1 MSQQLIHTGRSLVF
15 VSSFLLTFFLA
26 SWVNSQGIAE
36 LAEKQKIKI
45 IEGAKK
51 EGQLVYYTGMN
62 LDQATVFTQEFVKKY
77 PFIKPEIFRS
87 SGEKVLTK
95 YLTEARAKTYKA
107 DVFQA
112 SVIQVFQL
120 KEQGLLQR
128 YVSPESNAYPEG
140 FKDPDGYW
148 NAFYLLPYV
157 IGYNTNLISP
167 REAPKS
173 YEDLL
178 NLKWKGKIG
187 LESEEYQWFFHL
199 LKIMGKEKGMDF
211 MRRLATQDLQMRHGH
226 SLLTQLVIAG
236 EIPICVVL
244 YANDVEEKR
253 TKGAP
258 IDWVR
263 FKGPTITAFNAISI
277 PANPPHSNA
286 AKLFVDF
293 ALSREGQQILQTKFY
308 RLPARPDASPGTP
321 SIVEGLNLYPA
332 RPEELIKNHK
342 ETVAQFKE
350 IFRLP

>member
-1 MSQQLIHTGRSLVF
+1 
-15 VSSFLLTFFLA
+15 
-26 SWVNSQGIAE
+26 
-36 LAEKQKIKI
+36 
-45 IEGAKK
+45 
-51 EGQLVYYTGMN
+51 
-62 LDQATVFTQEFVKKY
+62 
-77 PFIKPEIFRS
+77 
-87 SGEKVLTK
+87 
-95 YLTEARAKTYKA
+95 
-107 DVFQA
+107 
-112 SVIQVFQL
+112 
-120 KEQGLLQR
+120 
-128 YVSPESNAYPEG
+128 
-140 FKDPDGYW
+140 
-148 NAFYLLPYV
+148 
-157 IGYNTNLISP
+157 
-167 REAPKS
+167 
-173 YEDLL
+173 
-178 NLKWKGKIG
+178 
-187 LESEEYQWFFHL
+187 
-199 LKIMGKEKGMDF
+199 MDF

>member
-36 LAEKQKIKI
+36 LAEKEKIKI

-128 YVSPESNAYPEG
+128 YVSPETPTRRA
-140 FKDPDGYW
+140 
-148 NAFYLLPYV
+148 
-157 IGYNTNLISP
+157 
-167 REAPKS
+167 
-173 YEDLL
+173 
-178 NLKWKGKIG
+178 
-187 LESEEYQWFFHL
+187 
-199 LKIMGKEKGMDF
+199 LKIPTAIGM
-211 MRRLATQDLQMRHGH
+211 
-226 SLLTQLVIAG
+226 
-236 EIPICVVL
+236 
-244 YANDVEEKR
+244 
-253 TKGAP
+253 
-258 IDWVR
+258 
-263 FKGPTITAFNAISI
+263 
-277 PANPPHSNA
+277 
-286 AKLFVDF
+286 
-293 ALSREGQQILQTKFY
+293 
-308 RLPARPDASPGTP
+308 P
-321 SIVEGLNLYPA
+321 SICFLTSSVTTRTLFLLE
-332 RPEELIKNHK
+332 
-342 ETVAQFKE
+342 
-350 IFRLP
+350 RLRRAMRTF